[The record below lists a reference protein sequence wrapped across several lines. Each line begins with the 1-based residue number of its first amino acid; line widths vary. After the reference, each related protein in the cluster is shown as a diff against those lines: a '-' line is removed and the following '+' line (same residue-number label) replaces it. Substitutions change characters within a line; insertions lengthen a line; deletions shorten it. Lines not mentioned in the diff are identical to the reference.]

1 MTGNASDILHL
12 YDGYLFG
19 AHDVHYY
26 SCDCPMLKYGG
37 WWDACCRSPCGLT
50 MPYNDPTYPFGWN
63 CNAETTIKLMSV
75 KMMVRRECFDCACVS
90 GHKSVSGVYEITNPV
105 TNNPILVE
113 CVMKDGYG
121 YTVILQRHD
130 GSVDFNRTYAEYQDG
145 FGSPFTE
152 MWLGNRYF
160 NYLTSSWSS
169 RLFIELKYSDAS
181 FRYVDYSDVIVSSAS
196 SQYTLSRVYLMTGNA
211 SDMLR
216 SYENHPFGT
225 HDLDPSGCGCPMLKY
240 GGWWDG
246 CCSDTCG
253 LTMPYNDPTYP
264 FGWDCTAETTV
275 KLTSV
280 KMMTTR

>member
-1 MTGNASDILHL
+1 ML
-12 YDGYLFG
+12 YRMFVDCF
-19 AHDVHYY
+19 H
-26 SCDCPMLKYGG
+26 CD
-37 WWDACCRSPCGLT
+37 
-50 MPYNDPTYPFGWN
+50 
-63 CNAETTIKLMSV
+63 
-75 KMMVRRECFDCACVS
+75 CVS
-90 GHKSVSGVYEITNPV
+90 GHTSVSGVYEITSPV
-105 TNNPILVE
+105 TNNPMLVE

-196 SQYTLSRVYLMTGNA
+196 SQYTLSRGNA

-225 HDLDPSGCGCPMLKY
+225 HDLDPSDCGCPMLKY
-240 GGWWDG
+240 GGWWDT
-246 CCSDTCG
+246 CCSDPCG

-264 FGWDCTAETTV
+264 FGWNCTAETTI

-280 KMMTTR
+280 KMMITR